1 MCTPCHVPNT
11 YVDLRGATKECQTCP
26 SGKVANQKRTG
37 CELPPWG
44 ACKVG
49 EYLNRK
55 VSVQW
60 LEQKKKKSF
69 HMNVIDFW
77 LKASNR
83 KEIYARPSQA
93 LPPVSREQTNPVA
106 VWLSQELQWNVNNVV
121 KFDSHFN
128 IREDL
133 YKSFLSTVSD
143 PEMWSSKLI
152 CEQIYKILPECKPPP
167 GKRPRYKQQA
177 IMYIPTMERVLN
189 ALNASN
195 CSNYNTENVR
205 F

>member
-1 MCTPCHVPNT
+1 MPNLPLWKSGQPKT
-11 YVDLRGATKECQTCP
+11 HGVWIAAVGRLQSGGIFKQKSLGPMAGTKEEKKFSHECDWFLVESVKQERDLRSTVTGFAARFTRTNKP
-26 SGKVANQKRTG
+26 SGR
-37 CELPPWG
+37 L
-44 ACKVG
+44 
-49 EYLNRK
+49 
-55 VSVQW
+55 
-60 LEQKKKKSF
+60 
-69 HMNVIDFW
+69 
-77 LKASNR
+77 
-83 KEIYARPSQA
+83 
-93 LPPVSREQTNPVA
+93 
-106 VWLSQELQWNVNNVV
+106 NVNNVV